1 MTSSAEFAEPKETF
15 LVVLSALFVS
25 MEKQRG
31 GWRFVQLSLR
41 EGRAGAAL
49 TNLLTTVRDQ

>member
-31 GWRFVQLSLR
+31 GWRFVRLSLR
-41 EGRAGAAL
+41 EGDAAL
-49 TNLLTTVRDQ
+49 TKLLTTVRDQ

>member
-1 MTSSAEFAEPKETF
+1 MTSLAEFADPKETF

-25 MEKQRG
+25 MERQRG

-41 EGRAGAAL
+41 EGRAGVAL
-49 TNLLTTVRDQ
+49 TKLLTTVRD

>member
-31 GWRFVQLSLR
+31 GWRFVRLSLR
-41 EGRAGAAL
+41 EGGDGAAL
-49 TNLLTTVRDQ
+49 TKLLTTVRDQ